1 MSETFNRTN
10 VEYDGRT
17 YPAVE
22 LLNFTTADNVVVEY
36 GLFTTTDFMDLN
48 NESSE
53 YLSVDEKVYGYLPR
67 KFIEKEQ
74 KKKSENILKRKSDKG
89 EHQ

>member
-1 MSETFNRTN
+1 MSKTFNRTN
-10 VEYDGRT
+10 VEYDGRI

-48 NESSE
+48 NESPE

-67 KFIEKEQ
+67 KFIEKGTEEEVREYI
-74 KKKSENILKRKSDKG
+74 KKEIG
-89 EHQ
+89 

>member
-1 MSETFNRTN
+1 MSESFNRTN

-36 GLFTTTDFMDLN
+36 GVFTDEDFMDLN
-48 NESSE
+48 DDSLE
-53 YLSVDEKVYGYLPR
+53 YRMLDEKIYGYLP
-67 KFIEKEQ
+67 KPLLEKGTEEEVREYI
-74 KKKSENILKRKSDKG
+74 KKEIG
-89 EHQ
+89 

>member
-10 VEYDGRT
+10 VEYDGRI

-22 LLNFTTADNVVVEY
+22 LLNFTTADNVVVDY
-36 GLFTTTDFMDLN
+36 GLFTTMDFMDLN
-48 NESSE
+48 NESPE

-67 KFIEKEQ
+67 NFIEKGTE
-74 KKKSENILKRKSDKG
+74 KEIREYIKWNIG
-89 EHQ
+89 

>member
-10 VEYDGRT
+10 VEYDGRI

-22 LLNFTTADNVVVEY
+22 LLNFTTADNVVVDY
-36 GLFTTTDFMDLN
+36 GLFTTTDFMDFD
-48 NESSE
+48 NESPE

-67 KFIEKEQ
+67 KFIEKGTE
-74 KKKSENILKRKSDKG
+74 KEVREYIKWNIG
-89 EHQ
+89 

>member
-10 VEYDGRT
+10 VEYDGRI

-36 GLFTTTDFMDLN
+36 GVFTSEEFMNVNDDSLQ
-48 NESSE
+48 
-53 YLSVDEKVYGYLPR
+53 YRMLDERIYGYLP
-67 KFIEKEQ
+67 KPLLEKGTEEEEVRQ
-74 KKKSENILKRKSDKG
+74 YIKYEIG
-89 EHQ
+89 

>member
-10 VEYDGRT
+10 VEYDGRI

-48 NESSE
+48 NESPE
-53 YLSVDEKVYGYLPR
+53 YSSVDEKVYGYLPH
-67 KFIEKEQ
+67 KFVEKGTEQ
-74 KKKSENILKRKSDKG
+74 EVREYIKWNIG
-89 EHQ
+89 

>member
-10 VEYDGRT
+10 VEYDGRI
-17 YPAVE
+17 YPAIE
-22 LLNFTTADNVVVEY
+22 LLNFTTADNVVVDY

-48 NESSE
+48 NESPE

-67 KFIEKEQ
+67 KFIEKGTEEEVREYI
-74 KKKSENILKRKSDKG
+74 KKEIG
-89 EHQ
+89 

>member
-10 VEYDGRT
+10 VEYDGRI

-53 YLSVDEKVYGYLPR
+53 YLSVDEKIYGYLP
-67 KFIEKEQ
+67 KPLLEKGTEEEVREYI
-74 KKKSENILKRKSDKG
+74 KKEIG
-89 EHQ
+89 

>member
-10 VEYDGRT
+10 VEYDGRI

-36 GLFTTTDFMDLN
+36 G
-48 NESSE
+48 
-53 YLSVDEKVYGYLPR
+53 YLPR
-67 KFIEKEQ
+67 NFIEKGNRI
-74 KKKSENILKRKSDKG
+74 KENTN
-89 EHQ
+89 E

>member
-10 VEYDGRT
+10 VEYDGRI

-48 NESSE
+48 NESPE

-67 KFIEKEQ
+67 KFIEKGTEEEIREYI
-74 KKKSENILKRKSDKG
+74 KKEIG
-89 EHQ
+89 

>member
-10 VEYDGRT
+10 VEYDGRI

-53 YLSVDEKVYGYLPR
+53 YLSVDEKMYGYLPR
-67 KFIEKEQ
+67 KFIEKGTEEEVREYI
-74 KKKSENILKRKSDKG
+74 KKEIG
-89 EHQ
+89 